1 MITIIN
7 PYYDN
12 PEMLIRQ
19 FRQWRSYSPEVLRCL
34 KVIVVDDCSP
44 NYPAKNVL
52 VGIRWGV
59 EKFNFQFRFSL
70 YRIKVNVR
78 WNWLVCRNLGAEE
91 ADKDSWLLLTD
102 IDHLVPDDT
111 MNYLWWGVENGK
123 FNKKRFYLFAR
134 VDAPN
139 LTPYKRHPNS
149 YFMHRDLYWK
159 IGGYDEEF
167 SGHYGTDG
175 MYRRRAVRVA
185 GEGRPLDVPLI
196 RYPREVIPDASTTEF
211 KRKEGRDP
219 DILKNIRR
227 EKKLAGRIDDIKVL
241 TFPWEKLL

>member
-12 PEMLIRQ
+12 PGMLLRQ
-19 FRQWRSYSPEVLRCL
+19 LRQWNSYNDNIHFE
-34 KVIVVDDCSP
+34 VIVCDDCSP
-44 NYPAKNVL
+44 NYPAFDAAVMCSDNIAVKQ
-52 VGIRWGV
+52 IAQ
-59 EKFNFQFRFSL
+59 FPFQL
-70 YRIKVNVR
+70 YRIKENIR
-78 WNWLVCRNLGAEE
+78 WNWLACRNLAAHK
-91 ADKDSWLLLTD
+91 ADKNSWLLLTD

-111 MNYLWWGVENGK
+111 MNYLWKATNAGA
-123 FNKKRFYLFAR
+123 FNKKKFYLFSR

-175 MYRRRAVRVA
+175 MYRRRCVATA
-185 GEGRPLDVPLI
+185 GEGVKMDVPLI

-211 KRKEGRDP
+211 RRKEGRKKS
-219 DILKNIRR
+219 DIHDIR
-227 EKKLAGRIDDIKVL
+227 KKKQAEGRADKPWTL
-241 TFPWEKLL
+241 TFPWERLL